1 MVYDDTIHAVLRK
14 VHKMCPIFLLTPYYS
29 MNNDAQTFT
38 TTANRNR
45 VKILIE

>member
-1 MVYDDTIHAVLRK
+1 MIYNTRRSKKSAQDVSY
-14 VHKMCPIFLLTPYYS
+14 FLLTPYYS